1 MCLTFALNV
10 QLEEDVTVYKFLV
23 KHEDGTICSP
33 YYKQGWVEGQEY
45 TANGE
50 MDLEPCTNMLGEI
63 VENYYHVHGGAFH
76 AYESLERTVNEAIAF
91 GFNYDVKHEIVIGK
105 FIIPKGSKVYRGQST
120 ISWNHSTKN
129 GYQYAT
135 DWIKFVGLVSTEEIG
150 EVFLHLGGSDWVGR
164 KMKEVYAQALK
175 IKDEEKNE
183 SKGTD

>member
-10 QLEEDVTVYKFLV
+10 QLEDDITVYKFLV
-23 KHEDGTICSP
+23 KHDGAICSP

-50 MDLEPCTNMLGEI
+50 MDVEPCTNMLGEI

-76 AYESLERTVNEAIAF
+76 AYESLQKTVNESIAF
-91 GFNYDVKHEIVIGK
+91 AFNYNVENEIVIGK
-105 FIIPKGSKVYRGQST
+105 FIIPKYSKVYRNQ
-120 ISWNHSTKN
+120 STKN

-135 DWIKFVGLVSTEEIG
+135 DCIKFVGLVSDEEIG
-150 EVFLHLGGSDWVGR
+150 EMYFDRPGSVWSG
-164 KMKEVYAQALK
+164 MKF
-175 IKDEEKNE
+175 KDIIEAKKNE